1 MASKTSLPTTLETI
15 PTSTAASESKV
26 EDIEKCQADFK
37 NFDKIKCISVKSSMS
52 QLSNQWLN
60 ASGSDYPS
68 LNTLNIP
75 HHYDLELRMNT
86 KEENVF
92 EGNVRILLELKAE
105 TDLIVLH
112 AGRHVSD
119 VAETRVNVFQCSN
132 GEQICVQ
139 AVSRSIDQQL
149 LLISLSKKISEGT
162 FVVIEV
168 SYFETVIPNNKGLFI
183 QKSTTWE
190 PWLIATIFE
199 NSGAHEIFPS
209 INEKSS
215 RSTFS
220 LCLIVPTQ
228 LTARANMPVTLKTN
242 MNDLYKVCFEKTA
255 AIPSNQFGFVIFDNK
270 SMQVVVSKNTV
281 PEIEVFVGKHMKNA
295 DLPWITKEIQI
306 AIERMTKISGNN
318 LPLSKITVI
327 SAALAESDGSHSF
340 GLILIKSLLFE
351 YPKFS
356 RTTTNIVKEVIE
368 QWISSMLTICETK
381 TKNFYLQESLATYLE
396 WIVTEEIKSP
406 NMTVKDRFYESRQ
419 RILPSEQLRSSAL
432 NTFSEADRTA
442 VFFYSLEK
450 FYNRTIIEE
459 FFGNLFKKFGG
470 KECATIE
477 NIADS
482 FSEVTGS
489 EVSKKMILSHA
500 NSNGYPMIKVNHTSA
515 GSLTI
520 DVVNE
525 SNKNVSIILPLKI
538 VDSTLKET
546 YHIYNQSQFQIY
558 EPSKFIVVDPDSVGY
573 HRTIYDVESYSN
585 LATCFNS
592 SQKCVMEKSTIKTVF
607 SDFCW
612 ALFENKL
619 DSNKQNLSKWHS
631 LFIKLTTINHL
642 IEGECS
648 CCIRSQTSS
657 KGKCLWIWKNRC
669 ENLSLTSKM

>member
-1 MASKTSLPTTLETI
+1 
-15 PTSTAASESKV
+15 
-26 EDIEKCQADFK
+26 
-37 NFDKIKCISVKSSMS
+37 MS

-60 ASGSDYPS
+60 AGSNYPS
-68 LNTLNIP
+68 LNSLNIP

-92 EGNVRILLELKAE
+92 EGNVRILLELKAT

-119 VAETRVNVFQCSN
+119 VAETR
-132 GEQICVQ
+132 
-139 AVSRSIDQQL
+139 
-149 LLISLSKKISEGT
+149 KISEGT
-162 FVVIEV
+162 FIVIEI

-183 QKSTTWE
+183 QKPTTWE
-190 PWLIATIFE
+190 AWLIATVFE
-199 NSGAHEIFPS
+199 STGAHEIFPC

-228 LTARANMPVTLKTN
+228 LSARANMPITMKTN
-242 MNDLYKVCFEKTA
+242 MNDLYKICFEKTV
-255 AIPSNQFGFVIFDNK
+255 AIPSNQFGFVIFDNN

-306 AIERMTKISGNN
+306 AIEKMTKISGNN
-318 LPLSKITVI
+318 LPLSKITVV
-327 SAALAESDGSHSF
+327 SAALAESDGSHSL

-351 YPKFS
+351 YPKFA
-356 RTTTNIVKEVIE
+356 RTTTVIVKEVIE
-368 QWISSMLTICETK
+368 QWISSILTVCDTNMK
-381 TKNFYLQESLATYLE
+381 KFYLQESLATYLE

-406 NMTVKDRFYESRQ
+406 NMTVKERFHEARQ
-419 RILPSEQLRSSAL
+419 RILPSEQLRSSSL
-432 NTFSEADRTA
+432 NTFSEAEKTA
-442 VFFYSLEK
+442 VFFYSLEQ
-450 FYNRTIIEE
+450 FYNRTIVEQ

-477 NIADS
+477 NFADT
-482 FSEVTGS
+482 FAEVTGS
-489 EVSKKMILSHA
+489 KISKDMILSHA
-500 NSNGYPMIKVNHTSA
+500 NSDGYPLIKVDHSSST

-520 DVVNE
+520 NVENE
-525 SNKNVSIILPLKI
+525 SNINSSLVLPLKI
-538 VDSTLKET
+538 VDATLKDT
-546 YHIYNQSQFQIY
+546 YHIYNQSQFTVY
-558 EPSKFIVVDPDSVGY
+558 EPTKYLVVDPDSVGY
-573 HRTIYDVESYSN
+573 HRSIYNVESYSN

-592 SQKCVMEKSTIKTVF
+592 PDECVIKKSTIKTVF

-619 DSNKQNLSKWHS
+619 DNSKENLTQWHS
-631 LFIKLTTINHL
+631 LFHKLTTVDHL

-648 CCIRSQTSS
+648 CCIRSQTSA

-669 ENLSLTSKM
+669 GNLELTNKM